1 MDRLDHML
9 YDVGFDYRME
19 GGRLNILKSAYYGVF

>member
-19 GGRLNILKSAYYGVF
+19 AGRLQIIKSAYYGVF